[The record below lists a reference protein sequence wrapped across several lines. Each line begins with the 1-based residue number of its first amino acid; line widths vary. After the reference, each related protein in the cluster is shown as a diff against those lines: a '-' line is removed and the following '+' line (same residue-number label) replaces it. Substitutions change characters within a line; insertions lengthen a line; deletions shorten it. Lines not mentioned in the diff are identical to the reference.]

1 MNFNGMY
8 VIGGNSMEDLKN
20 GVMAVFGNEIFE
32 NEKSEFD
39 VVIEKYTTGEY
50 NRADVID
57 WVLDYLDSLD

>member
-8 VIGGNSMEDLKN
+8 VIGGNSMEDLKQ
-20 GVMAVFGNEIFE
+20 GVIAVFGNEIFE

-39 VVIEKYTTGEY
+39 NVIAKYESGEY
-50 NRADVID
+50 GRADVID

>member
-39 VVIEKYTTGEY
+39 VVIEKYAAEEY
-50 NRADVID
+50 SRADVID

>member
-39 VVIEKYTTGEY
+39 VVIEKYATGEY

-57 WVLDYLDSLD
+57 WVLDYLDSVD

>member
-57 WVLDYLDSLD
+57 WVLDYLDSVD

>member
-32 NEKSEFD
+32 IEKSEFD
-39 VVIEKYTTGEY
+39 VVIEKYAAGEY

>member
-57 WVLDYLDSLD
+57 WVRDYLDSVD

>member
-39 VVIEKYTTGEY
+39 VVIEKYTTEEY

-57 WVLDYLDSLD
+57 WVLDYLDSVD